1 MAEDKKVEYATLAET
16 PEETP
21 EEWREEKQNETKVD
35 RQEETKTGTQVATQ
49 QAMQAAAQQTRTAD
63 CCLAVVRGG
72 YGTLAPAEQRV
83 AFFIL
88 EHPESAAGMTSIQ
101 LAAAVGVSESTVVKC
116 CQRLGFTGFAQV
128 KLALVR
134 ELATSREG
142 AFGKVEPE
150 DDVSTICD
158 KIFTATLQA
167 VEDTAKVL
175 DPGALSLAADAIYG
189 AKRVFFFGVG
199 SSGIV
204 AQDAQLKFMRIGM
217 TAFSYPDAHA
227 QITQAALLGEGD
239 VAVVITYS
247 GRTREATDIIDLA
260 RKGGACTICIT
271 NFPASPA
278 AQGSDIVL
286 CTTAHEATRLRGG
299 AMTSRVTQ
307 LVVID
312 CLFTAVAMKQSDEAV
327 ERLKKTVD
335 ALASRKV

>member
-1 MAEDKKVEYATLAET
+1 MAEDKGE
-16 PEETP
+16 
-21 EEWREEKQNETKVD
+21 N
-35 RQEETKTGTQVATQ
+35 ATQ
-49 QAMQAAAQQTRTAD
+49 SAKTAD
-63 CCLAVVRGG
+63 YCLAIVRGG
-72 YGTLAPAEQRV
+72 YGSLAPAEQKV

-150 DDVSTICD
+150 DDVPTICD

-175 DPGALSLAADAIYG
+175 DPGAVALAADAIHG

-199 SSGIV
+199 SSGVV

-217 TAFSYPDAHA
+217 TAFSYLDTHA
-227 QITQAALLGEGD
+227 QLTQAALLGEGD

-247 GRTREATDIIDLA
+247 GRTREATDVINLA
-260 RKGGACTICIT
+260 RKGGARTICIT

-278 AQGSDIVL
+278 AKGSDIVL

-299 AMTSRVTQ
+299 AMTSRLTQ

-312 CLFTAVAMKQSDEAV
+312 CLFTAVAMKESDEAM
-327 ERLKKTVD
+327 ELLMKTVD